1 MRQLAAS
8 AKVSQLGRF
17 RLIFAAA
24 SDASIYSQSLE
35 LRGDG
40 VNDISFAVA
49 DLEYE
54 TARLQE
60 KGVAW
65 LGTTADG
72 NSRYFDTRGEGN
84 IMLRLVQS

>member
-1 MRQLAAS
+1 MQVFTHSPLN
-8 AKVSQLGRF
+8 
-17 RLIFAAA
+17 
-24 SDASIYSQSLE
+24 
-35 LRGDG
+35 RGDG

>member
-1 MRQLAAS
+1 MKQRVC
-8 AKVSQLGRF
+8 K
-17 RLIFAAA
+17 
-24 SDASIYSQSLE
+24 
-35 LRGDG
+35 
-40 VNDISFAVA
+40 
-49 DLEYE
+49 
-54 TARLQE
+54 E

>member
-1 MRQLAAS
+1 M
-8 AKVSQLGRF
+8 
-17 RLIFAAA
+17 
-24 SDASIYSQSLE
+24 
-35 LRGDG
+35 RGDG